1 MAKKWKQEEKDALD
15 KLSRLSSEDILKRL
29 DELSMPK
36 QKKCIACD
44 SGPIIKKR
52 GKYCED
58 CLKLGNQMYNWSYV
72 MKMVWFLKMS
82 YEGKD
87 AITVLSRLLKK

>member
-36 QKKCIACD
+36 QKKCIACE
-44 SGPIIKKR
+44 SGLVIKKR
-52 GKYCED
+52 GKYCEE
-58 CLKLGNQMYNWSYV
+58 CLKLGNQMYNWRYI
-72 MKMVWFLKMS
+72 MKLVWLLKMKHD
-82 YEGKD
+82 GVD
-87 AITVLSRLLKK
+87 VITVLKAL